1 MGVVYA
7 ILDTD
12 FTSKLHMTKNASG
25 VPLIDHLLKLPYK
38 FSCHEQIVKELA
50 VHNNSALTWLRQKID
65 SEKVTCYT
73 DKAIFHCIQSSFKL
87 SSLASK
93 NMFLDYLRQSCDVYS
108 KSFYTTYYSALEK
121 VEVTK
126 SEETLFQMIAECDEA
141 IGRHNNLG
149 EIKNSFLLLVLSQ
162 ITGDKVFQFCSDDKV
177 ARRHIIRYNLDDEL
191 KINCISAFGFF
202 YIGKVKG
209 LFMEPEAREYLQS
222 WMSFNPGNCNI
233 TIETNID
240 RIQPDFPKES
250 ASDIFEKIWNDTM
263 HLGADGFLQ

>member
-1 MGVVYA
+1 M
-7 ILDTD
+7 
-12 FTSKLHMTKNASG
+12 
-25 VPLIDHLLKLPYK
+25 
-38 FSCHEQIVKELA
+38 
-50 VHNNSALTWLRQKID
+50 
-65 SEKVTCYT
+65 
-73 DKAIFHCIQSSFKL
+73 QSSHEISGFLLPSPSFRPHEIEYSVGRLILRPAITNMPKPL
-87 SSLASK
+87 SSRPEKIPLYLCTRDFRSEQRTGI
-93 NMFLDYLRQSCDVYS
+93 MFLDYLRQSCDVYS
-108 KSFYTTYYSALEK
+108 KSFYTTYYSALER
-121 VEVTK
+121 VGVTK
-126 SEETLFQMIAECDEA
+126 SEESLFQMIAECDEA

-149 EIKNSFLLLVLSQ
+149 EIKDSFLLLVLSQ

-233 TIETNID
+233 TIETNTD

-250 ASDIFEKIWNDTM
+250 ASDIFKKIWNDTM
-263 HLGADGFLQ
+263 HLGADGFLQYR